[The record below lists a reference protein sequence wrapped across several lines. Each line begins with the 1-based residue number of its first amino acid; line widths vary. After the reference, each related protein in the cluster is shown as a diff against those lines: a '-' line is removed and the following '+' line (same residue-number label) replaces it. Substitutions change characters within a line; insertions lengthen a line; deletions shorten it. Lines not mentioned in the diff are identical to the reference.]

1 VKEGLNNMEQQ
12 PSAPVQEPQKHIG
25 GKILA
30 LAIVILCLAV
40 FPFVVKNRFYV
51 SLINQ
56 MLIYGLLAMSLDV
69 LLGYTGLLS
78 FMHNA
83 YLGAGAYLVGLFLL
97 HAAPSSLWVALLV
110 GVLGTLILALPV
122 GWVQVRTGGLAF
134 ALLTLAFG
142 MMFFT
147 VAWKWYSVTGGDDG
161 LMGVPHPD
169 ISIFGIVVGNTGN
182 PVAMY
187 LLTLAVVLLCF
198 LLTRRIVHSPFGA
211 VLEAIRENE
220 ARASFVGIN
229 VRKYKL
235 LGWLLAC
242 GLAGVSGGLFILWRG
257 YIGPT
262 TMSAFAGAGV
272 LMMVLLGGMGSLWG
286 PFVGAGIFI
295 LMQDYISTMT
305 EHWELFVG
313 LVVILLV
320 LFLPRGFVGLG
331 DYVTRFRK
339 E

>member
-1 VKEGLNNMEQQ
+1 MVEEMDDAHMNKT
-12 PSAPVQEPQKHIG
+12 G
-25 GKILA
+25 GFVIRLAALVVVVACLA
-30 LAIVILCLAV
+30 L
-40 FPFVVKNRFYV
+40 FPFVITNRFYI
-51 SLINQ
+51 SLVNE
-56 MLIYGLLAMSLDV
+56 MMIYGLLAMSLDV

-83 YLGAGAYLVGLFLL
+83 YLGIGAYIVGLFLI
-97 HAAPSSLWVALLV
+97 HIAPSSMWLALLAGVV
-110 GVLGTLILALPV
+110 GTTLIAVPV

-147 VAWKWYSVTGGDDG
+147 VVWKWYDLTGGDDG

-169 ISIFGIVVGNTGN
+169 VHLGGWVLGNTGD
-182 PVAMY
+182 PTVIY
-187 LLTLAVVLLCF
+187 LLTLVIVLICLVI
-198 LLTRRIVHSPFGA
+198 TWRIIHSPFGA

-220 ARASFVGIN
+220 ERASFVGIN

-235 LGWLLAC
+235 LGWTFACMLASI
-242 GLAGVSGGLFILWRG
+242 SGGLYILYRG

-262 TMSAFAGAGV
+262 SMHAFAGAGV
-272 LMMVLLGGMGSLWG
+272 LMMVLLGGMGTLWG
-286 PFVGAGIFI
+286 PIVGAGIFI

-313 LVVILLV
+313 LAVIFLV
-320 LFLPRGFVGLG
+320 LFMPKGFVGLG
-331 DYVTRFRK
+331 DLSRFKTGLFRFRK

>member
-1 VKEGLNNMEQQ
+1 MSNMDNPKSAKSPLRLVGLLVLV
-12 PSAPVQEPQKHIG
+12 AC
-25 GKILA
+25 LA
-30 LAIVILCLAV
+30 L
-40 FPFVVKNRFYV
+40 FPFVQTNRFYI
-51 SLINQ
+51 SLVNN

-83 YLGAGAYLVGLFLL
+83 YLGIGAYIVGIFLI
-97 HAAPSSLWVALLV
+97 HVAPSSLWLAFLV
-110 GVLGTLILALPV
+110 GIIGTSIIALPV
-122 GWVQVRTGGLAF
+122 GWIQVRTGGLPF

-142 MMFFT
+142 MMFYT
-147 VAWKWYSVTGGDDG
+147 VVWKWYDLTGGDDG

-169 ISIFGIVVGNTGN
+169 ITIGGWVLGNSGN
-182 PVAMY
+182 PTAMY
-187 LLTLAVVLLCF
+187 LFSLAIVFICFVLTW
-198 LLTRRIVHSPFGA
+198 RIIHSPFGA

-220 ARASFVGIN
+220 ERASFVGIN
-229 VRKYKL
+229 VRRYKL
-235 LGWLLAC
+235 FGWMLSCMLAS
-242 GLAGVSGGLFILWRG
+242 VSGALFILYRG

-262 TMSAFAGAGV
+262 TMYAFAGAGV

-286 PFVGAGIFI
+286 PIIGAGIFI
-295 LMQDYISTMT
+295 FMEDYISTMT

-320 LFLPRGFVGLG
+320 LFMPRGVAGLTG
-331 DYVTRFRK
+331 YVIRGGK

>member
-1 VKEGLNNMEQQ
+1 MSNM
-12 PSAPVQEPQKHIG
+12 KDHT
-25 GKILA
+25 LA
-30 LAIVILCLAV
+30 LNAGQMSKFSLKLIAASIFVVCLAI
-40 FPFVVKNRFYV
+40 FPFVITNRFYI
-51 SLINQ
+51 SLVNE

-83 YLGAGAYLVGLFLL
+83 YLGIGAYIVGLFLI
-97 HAAPSSLWVALLV
+97 HVAPSSLWLALLV
-110 GVLGTLILALPV
+110 GIIGTSIIALPV

-142 MMFFT
+142 MMFYT
-147 VAWKWYSVTGGDDG
+147 VAWKWYSLTGGDDG

-169 ISIFGIVVGNTGN
+169 ITIGGWVLGNSGN
-182 PVAMY
+182 PTAMY
-187 LLTLAVVLLCF
+187 LFTFAIVLICF
-198 LLTRRIVHSPFGA
+198 LLTWRIVHSPFGA
-211 VLEAIRENE
+211 VLETIRENE
-220 ARASFVGIN
+220 ERASFVGIN

-235 LGWLLAC
+235 FGWMLSCMLASI
-242 GLAGVSGGLFILWRG
+242 SGGLFILYKG

-262 TMSAFAGAGV
+262 TMHAFAGATV

-286 PFVGAGIFI
+286 PIIGAAIFI
-295 LMQDYISTMT
+295 FMQDYISTMT

-320 LFLPRGFVGLG
+320 LFMPRGFSGLC
-331 DYVTRFRK
+331 DHLIRFKK

>member
-1 VKEGLNNMEQQ
+1 MSNMEEMNGAHEKHQGG
-12 PSAPVQEPQKHIG
+12 SAARIFALLVVVVC
-25 GKILA
+25 LA
-30 LAIVILCLAV
+30 L
-40 FPFVVKNRFYV
+40 FPFVFTNRFYI
-51 SLINQ
+51 SLVNE
-56 MLIYGLLAMSLDV
+56 MMIYGLLAMSLDV

-83 YLGAGAYLVGLFLL
+83 YLGIGAYMVGLFLI
-97 HAAPSSLWVALLV
+97 HVSPSSIWLALLV
-110 GVLGTLILALPV
+110 GVVGTTLIAVPV

-147 VAWKWYSVTGGDDG
+147 VAWKWYDVTGGDDG

-169 ISIFGIVVGNTGN
+169 VHLGGWVLGNSGDPT
-182 PVAMY
+182 VMY
-187 LLTLAVVLLCF
+187 LLTLAIVLICLVV
-198 LLTRRIVHSPFGA
+198 TWRIIHSPFGS

-220 ARASFVGIN
+220 DRAAFVGIN

-235 LGWLLAC
+235 LGWIFAC
-242 GLAGVSGGLFILWRG
+242 MLAGISGGLYILYRG
-257 YIGPT
+257 YVGPT
-262 TMSAFAGAGV
+262 TMHAFAGAAV
-272 LMMVLLGGMGSLWG
+272 LMMVLLGGMGTLWG
-286 PFVGAGIFI
+286 AIVGAGIFI

-320 LFLPRGFVGLG
+320 LFMPRGFVGLG
-331 DYVTRFRK
+331 DYLFRFRK

>member
-1 VKEGLNNMEQQ
+1 MEETNGLYLKN
-12 PSAPVQEPQKHIG
+12 KG
-25 GKILA
+25 GFAVRVVA
-30 LAIVILCLAV
+30 LLIVVACLAV
-40 FPFVVKNRFYV
+40 FPFVITNRFYI
-51 SLINQ
+51 SLVNE

-83 YLGAGAYLVGLFLL
+83 YLGIAAYIVGLFLI
-97 HAAPSSLWVALLV
+97 HVAPSSLWLALLV
-110 GVLGTLILALPV
+110 GVLGTTLIAIPV

-147 VAWKWYSVTGGDDG
+147 VAWKWYDVTGGDDG

-169 ISIFGIVVGNTGN
+169 VHLGGWVLGNSGDPT
-182 PVAMY
+182 VMY
-187 LLTLAVVLLCF
+187 LLTLCVVLIFF
-198 LLTRRIVHSPFGA
+198 LVTWRIIHSPFGA

-220 ARASFVGIN
+220 DRAAFVGIN

-235 LGWLLAC
+235 LGWVFAC
-242 GLAGVSGGLFILWRG
+242 LLAGVSGGLYILYRG

-262 TMSAFAGAGV
+262 TMHAFAGAGV

-286 PFVGAGIFI
+286 PIVGSGIFI

-320 LFLPRGFVGLG
+320 LFMPRGFVGLG
-331 DYVTRFRK
+331 DYLFRFRK

>member
-1 VKEGLNNMEQQ
+1 LSNM
-12 PSAPVQEPQKHIG
+12 KDHT
-25 GKILA
+25 LA
-30 LAIVILCLAV
+30 LNAGQMSKFSLKLVALSIFVVCLAI
-40 FPFVVKNRFYV
+40 FPFVITNRFYI
-51 SLINQ
+51 SLVNE

-83 YLGAGAYLVGLFLL
+83 YLGIGAYIVGLFLI
-97 HAAPSSLWVALLV
+97 HVAPSSLWLALLV
-110 GVLGTLILALPV
+110 GIIGTSIIALPV
-122 GWVQVRTGGLAF
+122 GWVQVRTGGLPF

-142 MMFFT
+142 MMFYT
-147 VAWKWYSVTGGDDG
+147 VAWKWYSLTGGDDG

-169 ISIFGIVVGNTGN
+169 ITIGGWVLGNSGN
-182 PVAMY
+182 PTAMY
-187 LLTLAVVLLCF
+187 LFTFAIVLICF
-198 LLTRRIVHSPFGA
+198 LLTWRIVHSPFGA
-211 VLEAIRENE
+211 VLETIRENE
-220 ARASFVGIN
+220 ERASFVGIN

-235 LGWLLAC
+235 FGWMLSCMLASI
-242 GLAGVSGGLFILWRG
+242 SGGLFILYKG

-262 TMSAFAGAGV
+262 TMHAFAGATV

-286 PFVGAGIFI
+286 PIIGAAIFI
-295 LMQDYISTMT
+295 FMQDYISTMT

-320 LFLPRGFVGLG
+320 LFMPRGFSGLC
-331 DYVTRFRK
+331 DHLIRFKK